1 MNKKAFTL
9 AELIGVITLL
19 AILSVLIAPT
29 IINQIRNSKNKIDE
43 VTEQLI
49 FSATGNYLDSRV
61 SIYPKKS
68 SNVYCITLN
77 DLVNDNK
84 LQAPVVDASGNSID
98 LGTFVKVEVVS
109 NQYSYSISKKCTPH
123 KEENKEENKEET
135 PTKVTNPIF
144 TTSDEN
150 PSIPD
155 CITND
160 TKCELGTPVAVQVN
174 DEDTYNFYVIEEKNN
189 ELTLIMDQNLGSSV
203 PWNNDTNNYH
213 GPITAL
219 STLESLTSNWTNIPI
234 ETYQVIDE
242 NNRYS
247 PMTRENARARLI
259 TKSEVSTLLS
269 LSDNSWVYENG
280 AYWTS
285 STGDGVYDAWYVNS
299 SGGVTINSTYNSL
312 GIRPVITISKFSL

>member
-84 LQAPVVDASGNSID
+84 LQAPVVDASGNSMD

-109 NQYSYSISKKCTPH
+109 NQYSYSLSKKCMPY
-123 KEENKEENKEET
+123 
-135 PTKVTNPIF
+135 II
-144 TTSDEN
+144 SQ
-150 PSIPD
+150 PS
-155 CITND
+155 
-160 TKCELGTPVAVQVN
+160 
-174 DEDTYNFYVIEEKNN
+174 
-189 ELTLIMDQNLGSSV
+189 
-203 PWNNDTNNYH
+203 
-213 GPITAL
+213 
-219 STLESLTSNWTNIPI
+219 
-234 ETYQVIDE
+234 
-242 NNRYS
+242 
-247 PMTRENARARLI
+247 
-259 TKSEVSTLLS
+259 
-269 LSDNSWVYENG
+269 
-280 AYWTS
+280 
-285 STGDGVYDAWYVNS
+285 
-299 SGGVTINSTYNSL
+299 
-312 GIRPVITISKFSL
+312 